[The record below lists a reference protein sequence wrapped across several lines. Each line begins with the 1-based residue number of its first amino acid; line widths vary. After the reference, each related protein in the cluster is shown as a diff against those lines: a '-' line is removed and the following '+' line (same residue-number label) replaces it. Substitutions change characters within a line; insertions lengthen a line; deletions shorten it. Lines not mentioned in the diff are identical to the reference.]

1 MTQLSFVTLD
11 VFTLKAYGGNP
22 LAVVFLPEDKS
33 AALTQEQKH
42 IITKEFNLSETIFVH
57 PVSDTNKRII
67 DIFTIECE
75 IPFAGHPTIGAAS
88 WFLCLAPE
96 VAASGSKVTSLVTKS
111 GEIPIS
117 ITDAAT
123 KAVSARIA
131 HNTRIHAARLSI
143 KDLLYFHPS
152 VAPFFGSD
160 ASFPLFSIVN
170 GMSQTFIELPSL
182 EALATVTTA
191 TGGELVPVQN
201 GQHLDEGWKNGL
213 ICVYFFVRDVED
225 SVTKQKVIRTRM
237 MLGQFEDPAT
247 GSSAS
252 GLAAY
257 LTLTEGQAGQEYK
270 YHFVQGVEMGRRS
283 DIGVQVTLNQDKA
296 IEEVVLTGTA
306 VQVSEGKITAPE
318 LD

>member
-1 MTQLSFVTLD
+1 MTQLRFVTLD

-22 LAVVFLPEDKS
+22 LAVVFLPEDES
-33 AALTQEQKH
+33 AALTQSQKH

-57 PVSDTNKRII
+57 PVPDSSKRTI

-96 VAASGSKVTSLVTKS
+96 AAAGSNVTSLLTKS

-117 ITDAAT
+117 ITDATT

-131 HNTRIHAARLSI
+131 HNTRIHASRLSI
-143 KDLLYFHPS
+143 KDLLYYHPT
-152 VAPFFGSD
+152 VAPFFASD

-170 GMSQTFIELPSL
+170 GMSQVFIELPSL

-191 TGGELVPVQN
+191 TGGEYVPVQN
-201 GQHLDEGWKNGL
+201 GNHLDEGWKNGL
-213 ICVYFFVRDVED
+213 ICVYFFVRDIYD
-225 SVTKQKVIRTRM
+225 AVTKQKVIRTRM
-237 MLGQFEDPAT
+237 MLGSFEDPAT

-257 LTLTEGQAGQEYK
+257 LTLTEGQAGEEHK
-270 YHFVQGVEMGRRS
+270 FHVLQGVEMGRRS
-283 DIGVQVTLNQDKA
+283 DIGVKTTLSKDRV
-296 IEEVVLTGTA
+296 IEEVILTGTA
-306 VQVSEGKITAPE
+306 VQVSEGKITAPDSE
-318 LD
+318 